1 MATEKQSI
9 NCCAL
14 VCGSRDFDKT
24 WLKKQLRLYD
34 NVIAADSGYDNCILA
49 GIVPSVI
56 IGDFD
61 SIQNAPDENIKR
73 ITYPSHKDETDFELC
88 LRYCSE
94 NGYKNVDVFCALGGR
109 PDHTMAAVFAGAN
122 AKKSFDALCIKDGNT
137 DIFFVDK
144 QLSLSAVDGY
154 VSVFAIGENA
164 EGVTLKGFEY
174 PLKSVTLSCCV
185 PLGTSNKT
193 IADKAEISLKH
204 GTLAVVIVRN
214 QI

>member
-1 MATEKQSI
+1 M
-9 NCCAL
+9 
-14 VCGSRDFDKT
+14 
-24 WLKKQLRLYD
+24 
-34 NVIAADSGYDNCILA
+34 
-49 GIVPSVI
+49 
-56 IGDFD
+56 
-61 SIQNAPDENIKR
+61 
-73 ITYPSHKDETDFELC
+73 
-88 LRYCSE
+88 
-94 NGYKNVDVFCALGGR
+94 
-109 PDHTMAAVFAGAN
+109 
-122 AKKSFDALCIKDGNT
+122 CIKDGNT

-174 PLKSVTLSCCV
+174 PLESVTLSCCV